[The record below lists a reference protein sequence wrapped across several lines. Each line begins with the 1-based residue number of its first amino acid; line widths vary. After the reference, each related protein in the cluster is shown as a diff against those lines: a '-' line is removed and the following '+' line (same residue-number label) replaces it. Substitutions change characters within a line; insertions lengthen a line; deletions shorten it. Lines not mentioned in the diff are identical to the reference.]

1 MLRLAGLSADPAA
14 ALDDGRALTR
24 YRAMLKA
31 QGGDPDAELPVAR
44 FTEVVPSPGA
54 GWLRRLDARAIG
66 VAAWRLGA
74 GRAKKEDPVSPSA
87 GVMCLAKPGEEVVA
101 GQPLLE
107 LRSDD
112 QDRFERAKQALTDAI
127 EIGAQP
133 PEPAELVLE
142 RIR

>member
-1 MLRLAGLSADPAA
+1 
-14 ALDDGRALTR
+14 
-24 YRAMLKA
+24 
-31 QGGDPDAELPVAR
+31 
-44 FTEVVPSPGA
+44 
-54 GWLRRLDARAIG
+54 
-66 VAAWRLGA
+66 
-74 GRAKKEDPVSPSA
+74 
-87 GVMCLAKPGEEVVA
+87 MCLAKPGEEVVA